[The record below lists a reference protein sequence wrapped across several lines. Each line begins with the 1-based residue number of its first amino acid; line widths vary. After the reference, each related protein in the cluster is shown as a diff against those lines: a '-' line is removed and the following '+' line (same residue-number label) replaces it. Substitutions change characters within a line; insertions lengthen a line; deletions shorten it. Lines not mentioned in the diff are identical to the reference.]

1 MIGRTEKNTQDG
13 YDLSVSRETMKSTA
27 IHDVAGWITSVD
39 ELVRSTKCHG
49 PGFFRPYHFL
59 VLAMAMKRAGGTVEL
74 PEQLTRYAA
83 RMKLWDA
90 IDQPSPVNVG
100 EYNPAGRFHPIE
112 PLLDQNTVD
121 DTSNSL
127 VEIFR
132 RAGISDTAVD
142 GARTVLMEL
151 LGNCFA
157 HAETESG
164 LHGLACA
171 QYWPNGDMA
180 QIAIC
185 DSGVGIRYSLAQN
198 NDLLYDLARENAC
211 ELATKYS
218 ITSKPGKGHSGY
230 GLTLA
235 RDLMEQSDGTIF
247 VVSHGEYFSS
257 SQGVTKRGG
266 LDTPLQGTL
275 VILEWDTRTP
285 LNLAQVYKAWPLP
298 EGMNDDDYF
307 L

>member
-1 MIGRTEKNTQDG
+1 MN
-13 YDLSVSRETMKSTA
+13 STS
-27 IHDVAGWITSVD
+27 IHDVAGWVTNVD
-39 ELVRSTKCHG
+39 ELVRSSKCRC

-59 VLAMAMKRAGGTVEL
+59 VLAMEMKRNGKSPTL
-74 PEQLTRYAA
+74 PDQLTRYAA
-83 RMKLWDA
+83 RMGLWEA
-90 IDQPSPVNVG
+90 IDQPPPVNVG
-100 EYNPAGRFHPIE
+100 AYNPAGRFHPIE
-112 PLLDQNTVD
+112 PLVDQNTVD

-132 RAGISDTAVD
+132 KAGIADGAVD
-142 GARTVLMEL
+142 GARTVVMEL

-157 HAETESG
+157 HAETDSG

-171 QYWPNGDMA
+171 QYWPAGHMA

-198 NDLLYDLARENAC
+198 NDLLYDLVRENAC
-211 ELATKYS
+211 ELATRYS

-247 VVSHGEYFSS
+247 VVSHGEFFYSS
-257 SQGVTKRGG
+257 RGVIERG
-266 LDTPLQGTL
+266 TMRVPLQGTL